1 MNVSFHKCA
10 TGDTQFTV
18 YSCYGKVYQKNK
30 TEQKSKGHATNSKDY
45 LGGGNQHGHK
55 KVKIN

>member
-1 MNVSFHKCA
+1 MQLEIRSSPY
-10 TGDTQFTV
+10 TV
-18 YSCYGKVYQKNK
+18 AMGKFIEKKK
-30 TEQKSKGHATNSKDY
+30 TEQKSKRHATNSKDY

>member
-1 MNVSFHKCA
+1 MQLEIRSSPY
-10 TGDTQFTV
+10 TV
-18 YSCYGKVYQKNK
+18 TMGKFIEKTKQKK
-30 TEQKSKGHATNSKDY
+30 KFKGHATKSKDY